1 MSERGGTLGRGVVG
15 TLGRGVVGT
24 LGRSY
29 LASGSRTSLGQVLER
44 REVSSESSFCSD
56 TSVESGSEEEGEESE
71 MERRMWRLK
80 KRRGELKESLSECW
94 NTVRDKVEFAE
105 HGEFI
110 GT

>member
-1 MSERGGTLGRGVVG
+1 MMLESGRVVVG
-15 TLGRGVVGT
+15 TPDRGAVGT

-44 REVSSESSFCSD
+44 KEVSSESSYCSD
-56 TSVESGSEEEGEESE
+56 TSGESGSGEEGEESE

>member
-1 MSERGGTLGRGVVG
+1 MMMVVG
-15 TLGRGVVGT
+15 RWPPWAGHTWLQDP
-24 LGRSY
+24 
-29 LASGSRTSLGQVLER
+29 GQ
-44 REVSSESSFCSD
+44 VSSESSYCSD
-56 TSVESGSEEEGEESE
+56 TSEESGSEEEGEESE

-80 KRRGELKESLSECW
+80 KRREELKESLSECW

>member
-1 MSERGGTLGRGVVG
+1 MMLESGRVVVG
-15 TLGRGVVGT
+15 TPDRGAVGT

-44 REVSSESSFCSD
+44 KEVSSESSYCSD
-56 TSVESGSEEEGEESE
+56 TSGESGSGEEGEESE
-71 MERRMWRLK
+71 MEGRLK

>member
-1 MSERGGTLGRGVVG
+1 MSERAVVC
-15 TLGRGVVGT
+15 T

-29 LASGSRTSLGQVLER
+29 LASGSRTSLGQGKER
-44 REVSSESSFCSD
+44 RESSSESSYCSD
-56 TSVESGSEEEGEESE
+56 TTGESGSEEEGE

-105 HGEFI
+105 HGEFS
-110 GT
+110 GTTLVLVERS